1 MPEGRPLDPRRAGED
16 QPVAPP
22 TPRMQ
27 EALEPAA
34 GADTRA
40 YPTCQMTPEKW
51 QDYWRYYDNDVD
63 AHRSACWT
71 LYDQVR
77 ALPGGCDV
85 LNQDAAW
92 VQKWNEKPPEPAWP
106 VVFDPWGPDEKGM
119 VGPKIQIK
127 LGKNDTCI
135 VVNDK
140 TEKMTAY
147 DAYGKKLWSI
157 NCLARGQ
164 GSDTDWKSNSSDT
177 PPGAYKAGAIY
188 RDYDSYGNSPGY
200 DGTLQSY
207 GWYSIDLVE
216 LENQEAVNGRA
227 GIMNHG
233 GGSACG
239 WPGAWAP
246 NQHLYP
252 TLGCVR
258 SYNVDLRDK
267 IIPLC
272 DKGTVYYA
280 VFQEQR

>member
-1 MPEGRPLDPRRAGED
+1 MPEGRPIDPRRPGED
-16 QPVAPP
+16 RTIDPP
-22 TPRMQ
+22 TPRLE
-27 EALEPAA
+27 EALA
-34 GADTRA
+34 
-40 YPTCQMTPEKW
+40 PTPPVNASGPLMTPTRW
-51 QDYWRYYDNDVD
+51 NDRFLYFSNQPQQQDAVKM
-63 AHRSACWT
+63 
-71 LYDQVR
+71 LYDAILAQ
-77 ALPGGCDV
+77 PGGHDI
-85 LNQDAAW
+85 LRETAPWALRYS
-92 VQKWNEKPPEPAWP
+92 EAPPAPPEPAWP

-119 VGPKIQIK
+119 AGPKIPIK
-127 LGKNDTCI
+127 LNKNDTCI

-147 DAYGKKLWSI
+147 DAYGKKLWSL

-177 PPGAYKAGAIY
+177 PPGAYKAGAVY
-188 RDYDSYGNSPGY
+188 RDYDTYGNNPGY

-207 GWYSIDLVE
+207 GWFSIDLVE
-216 LENQEAVNGRA
+216 LEGQEAVHGRA

-246 NQHLYP
+246 NQRLYP

-267 IIPLC
+267 IVPLC
-272 DKGTVYYA
+272 DKGVVYYA

>member
-1 MPEGRPLDPRRAGED
+1 M
-16 QPVAPP
+16 PVAPP

-27 EALEPAA
+27 EALEGP
-34 GADTRA
+34 DTRA
-40 YPTCQMTPEKW
+40 YPTCGMSPERFQDRFEFYTNQPQQVSGVW
-51 QDYWRYYDNDVD
+51 Q
-63 AHRSACWT
+63 
-71 LYDQVR
+71 LYDAIR

-85 LNQDAAW
+85 LSETASWAI
-92 VQKWNEKPPEPAWP
+92 KYSEKPPAPPEPAWP
-106 VVFDPWGPDEKGM
+106 LVFDPWGPDEQGM
-119 VGPKIQIK
+119 AGPKIPIK
-127 LGKNDTCI
+127 LNKNDSCI

-140 TEKMTAY
+140 TEKMTGYNAFG
-147 DAYGKKLWSI
+147 DKLWSL

-164 GSDTDWKSNSSDT
+164 GSDTDWRSNSSDT
-177 PPGAYKAGAIY
+177 PPGVYKAGTIY
-188 RDYDSYGNSPGY
+188 RDYDQYGNSPGY

-207 GWYSIDLVE
+207 GWFSIDLVE

-246 NQHLYP
+246 NQRLYP

-267 IIPLC
+267 IVPLC